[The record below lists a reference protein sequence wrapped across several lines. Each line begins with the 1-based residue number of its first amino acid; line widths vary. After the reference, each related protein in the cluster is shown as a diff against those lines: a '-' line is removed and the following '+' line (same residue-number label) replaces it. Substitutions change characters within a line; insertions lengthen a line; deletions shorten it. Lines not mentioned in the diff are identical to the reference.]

1 MSLEVIFGKNKTGKT
16 VYINNMYSSKDS
28 SVLFIEAEIDF
39 DDVLKGNLG
48 GTGKNAIF
56 SPHKKIIDFLNSI
69 VGKSFK
75 VKAID
80 DEEYKKFVQSKN
92 DIDLFSQKLT
102 ETDDDF
108 FEDCFKNSF
117 KTCNLE
123 GEFEYK
129 FDLIEF
135 SSEKRNGSSG
145 SLSYSLIKLL
155 YEMILDD
162 KIKIEGNFTLVIDEI
177 EKFLHPE
184 LIFKIANMIVK
195 VSEKLNVVVTT
206 HSPLFLERIFYIHKN
221 RIVNKKDCDIKYSL
235 KYSSDIKNSDNKEIF
250 TFDTNEI
257 TKILKEKNYRTIS
270 NLSHFL
276 FSSKCFFV
284 EGLIDNS
291 IINDIICINNID
303 KPYTIIDCN
312 GKGQVKVMLEIIRS
326 LSIIPYYHVCLFYD
340 SDSNKNGEK
349 ILINDSEK
357 NNVCSIVNDPDIE
370 EQMFDVIKDKKDP
383 TKTTYII
390 TRNGNIAVKYFK
402 KETIGE
408 KENGHFIFTTNWIKE
423 NSTKPE
429 NEKNTRINEL
439 VKQVSD
445 FMMKK

>member
-1 MSLEVIFGKNKTGKT
+1 MSLEIVFGKNKTGKT
-16 VYINNMYSSKDS
+16 EYLKSTYKRENSN
-28 SVLFIEAEIDF
+28 VLFIEAEIDF
-39 DDVLKGNLG
+39 NDVLKGNWG

-56 SPHKKIIDFLNSI
+56 SPHKKIIDFLNTI

-80 DEEYKKFVQSKN
+80 DKEYKKFVQSKN
-92 DIDLFSQKLT
+92 DIDLFSQKLV

-123 GEFEYK
+123 DEFEYK

-155 YEMILDD
+155 YEMILYE
-162 KIKIEGNFTLVIDEI
+162 KIKIETNFTLVIDEI

-184 LIFKIANMIVK
+184 LIFKVANMIVK
-195 VSEKLNVVVTT
+195 VSEKINVVVTT

-221 RIVNKKDCDIKYSL
+221 KIVNKNDCDIKYSL
-235 KYSSDIKNSDNKEIF
+235 KYSSYIKNSDNNEIF

-270 NLSHFL
+270 NLSYFL

-284 EGLIDNS
+284 EGFIDNS
-291 IINDIICINNID
+291 IINDIIFIKNID

-312 GKGQVKVMLEIIRS
+312 DKGQVKVMLEIIRS

-349 ILINDSEK
+349 ILIEDSEK

-370 EQMFDVIKDKKDP
+370 ESMFDVIKDKSNS
-383 TKTTYII
+383 TKTTQII
-390 TRNGNIAVKYFK
+390 TRNGNITAKNFK
-402 KETIGE
+402 KERI
-408 KENGHFIFTTNWIKE
+408 KENDYFIFTTNWIKE
-423 NSTKPE
+423 NSTKPK
-429 NEKNTRINEL
+429 NEIDIKINKL
-439 VKQVSD
+439 VEQVVN